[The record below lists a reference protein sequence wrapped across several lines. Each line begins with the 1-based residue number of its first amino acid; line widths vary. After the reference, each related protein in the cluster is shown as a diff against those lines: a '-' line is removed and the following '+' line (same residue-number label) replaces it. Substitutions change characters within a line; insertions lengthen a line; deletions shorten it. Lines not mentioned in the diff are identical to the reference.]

1 MMLTTGDH
9 ELNKGSGIMPANLPP
24 MYFEAEKRYR
34 EAKTPED
41 KIEALEEML
50 AIMPKHKGTDKL
62 KADLRRRIAKH
73 KDESQQKKGGARSLT
88 AYAIP
93 REGAGQI
100 VVIGPPNTG
109 KSSLLARLTNA
120 NPEVGDFPHT
130 TWKPTT
136 GMVPYENI
144 QFQLIDTPPMSN
156 EYADPL
162 MVDLLRRADLL
173 VIVLDLKA
181 DILQQLED
189 TLSILGE
196 WRIFPEGTSAPEDL
210 KKPPFFKKI
219 LFLINKVDEKADEQD
234 YEVFLELAEMSLPCL
249 GVSVAKGRNVTA
261 FIEKVYQM
269 LGIIRVYTR
278 APGKDPDL
286 TSPFVLPKAS
296 RLEDLA
302 EKVHK
307 DFKEKLKYARIWG
320 RGVYDGQMVQKD
332 YVLQEGDVAELHI

>member
-1 MMLTTGDH
+1 MMITTGDH